1 MGHRVPLAR
10 HFNVDYKCNVFMLSY
25 RGQVEN
31 LLGQIE
37 QGLLLPTGTVCRKA
51 SHLSWVSSLLTVLCR
66 K

>member
-31 LLGQIE
+31 FLGQLE
-37 QGLLLPTGTVCRKA
+37 QGLLLSTGTGCRKA
-51 SHLSWVSSLLTVLCR
+51 SHLSWVSSFLIVSCP

>member
-10 HFNVDYKCNVFMLSY
+10 HFNVDFKCNVFMLSY

-31 LLGQIE
+31 VIGDPGR
-37 QGLLLPTGTVCRKA
+37 GLLLTTGTVFRKE
-51 SHLSWVSSLLTVLCR
+51 SHPSLVSFVPIVIRR